1 MTRSELIEV
10 LSFVPGF
17 TTDMLTSLSSERLV
31 ELYSDYF
38 QEMIMNEL
46 LNTIF
51 LHIGLGA
58 LGGLF
63 GGAIMLLI
71 FKIKAGM
78 ILKGIKNER

>member
-1 MTRSELIEV
+1 
-10 LSFVPGF
+10 
-17 TTDMLTSLSSERLV
+17 
-31 ELYSDYF
+31 
-38 QEMIMNEL
+38 MNEL